1 MAYDC
6 DVILGG
12 YVGGYMGKYMPEL
25 NKKVVKYNGFEN
37 DTTYLK
43 TCSFKKEVSAVGI
56 AMSFIEK
63 YFESLE

>member
-1 MAYDC
+1 MA
-6 DVILGG
+6 
-12 YVGGYMGKYMPEL
+12 EL
-25 NKKVVKYNGFEN
+25 SKKVVKYNGFEN

-56 AMSFIEK
+56 AMSFVEQ